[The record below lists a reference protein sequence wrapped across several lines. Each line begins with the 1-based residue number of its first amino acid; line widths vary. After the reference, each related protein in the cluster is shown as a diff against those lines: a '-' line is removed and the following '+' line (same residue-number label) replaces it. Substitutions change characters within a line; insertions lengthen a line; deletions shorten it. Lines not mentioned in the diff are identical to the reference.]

1 MKKLF
6 LSTTLLVGLLS
17 IQAHADY
24 VSPTTSVASQA
35 AQYSVMDIN
44 SLIKAAKA
52 GQPAAQFYLVTKY

>member
-24 VSPTTSVASQA
+24 VS
-35 AQYSVMDIN
+35 
-44 SLIKAAKA
+44 
-52 GQPAAQFYLVTKY
+52 QPRLLRVKLHNILLWISIA